1 MELSEILAILV
12 PIATGLLSVSCMV
25 IGWFSSKIYDRVQKN
40 EADLTA
46 HRLAVAENY
55 VRHDRMQ
62 EIMRPITSSLSDI
75 QTILAQKADRP

>member
-1 MELSEILAILV
+1 MQLSEILAILV
-12 PIATGLLSVSCMV
+12 PIATGLLGVCCAAL
-25 IGWFSSKIYDRVQKN
+25 GWYAGKIYDRLQKN

-75 QTILAQKADRP
+75 QIMLAKKADRQ